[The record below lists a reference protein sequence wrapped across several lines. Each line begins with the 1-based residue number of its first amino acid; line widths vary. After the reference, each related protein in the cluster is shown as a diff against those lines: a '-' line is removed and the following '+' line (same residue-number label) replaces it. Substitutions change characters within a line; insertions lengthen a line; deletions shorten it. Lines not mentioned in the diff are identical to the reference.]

1 MRTKRGDFMQN
12 FLAELYHHA
21 QESLVSQYLQT
32 AEYRQAVS
40 HIEEDWEA
48 FRSTLTAEQGKRLD
62 ALLTHKLEAARLED
76 EASFCSA
83 LSMGITLGRL

>member
-1 MRTKRGDFMQN
+1 MQN

-76 EASFCSA
+76 EAFCSA